1 MLKGSAV
8 HGASLMNLMIGD
20 NGTAQVS
27 IQKEHDSTVKL
38 RVIPQLQKSG
48 GFGIVFQ
55 MAGVRKMPG
64 KILQLHAGIVHDV
77 SIDHSGIIRR
87 SDPLCG
93 DGNTQDLFLWIVI
106 FCDEFPYFIGQ
117 LSVILFCV
125 GIGKSNGF
133 CIKGISI

>member
-8 HGASLMNLMIGD
+8 HGTSLMNLMIGD

-27 IQKEHDSTVKL
+27 VQKEHDSTVKL

-55 MAGVRKMPG
+55 MTGVRKMPG
-64 KILQLHAGIVHDV
+64 KILQLHSGIVHDV

-93 DGNTQDLFLWIVI
+93 DGNTQDLFFRIVI
-106 FCDEFPYFIGQ
+106 LCDEFPYFIGQ

>member
-8 HGASLMNLMIGD
+8 HGTSLMNLMIGD

-27 IQKEHDSTVKL
+27 VQKEHDSTVKL
-38 RVIPQLQKSG
+38 RVIPQLQKSS
-48 GFGIVFQ
+48 GFGIMFQ

-64 KILQLHAGIVHDV
+64 KILQFHSGIVHDV
-77 SIDHSGIIRR
+77 SVDHSGIIRR

-93 DGNTQDLFLWIVI
+93 NGNTQDLFIRIVI
-106 FCDEFPYFIGQ
+106 FCDEFSYFIGQ
-117 LSVILFCV
+117 LSVIFFCV

-133 CIKGISI
+133 CIKSISI

>member
-8 HGASLMNLMIGD
+8 HGTSLMNLMIGY
-20 NGTAQVS
+20 NGTAKVS
-27 IQKEHDSTVKL
+27 VQKEHDSTVEL

-48 GFGIVFQ
+48 GFGIMFQ

-64 KILQLHAGIVHDV
+64 KILQLHSGIVHDV
-77 SIDHSGIIRR
+77 SVDHSGIIRR

-93 DGNTQDLFLWIVI
+93 NGNTQDLFFRIVI

-117 LSVILFCV
+117 LSVIFFCV